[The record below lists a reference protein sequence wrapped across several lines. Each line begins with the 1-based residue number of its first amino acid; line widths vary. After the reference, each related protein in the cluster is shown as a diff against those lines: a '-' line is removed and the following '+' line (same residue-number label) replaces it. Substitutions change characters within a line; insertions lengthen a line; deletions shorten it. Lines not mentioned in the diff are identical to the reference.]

1 MKISCSARKD
11 WQFHIKDWLDYFC
24 NHAKIH
30 SNFQFNY
37 KDIDHVFGKTMESTS
52 HYSPD
57 MEGQTQLW
65 GGRIASSI
73 NLTILD
79 IYWLYNKGIGIKFP
93 LSNKFVTYEQYKK
106 SKPFLKKYH
115 RKGNAIITATDEL
128 AKYIKND
135 FPDYQIEASCIQD
148 IVSAE
153 KLEQK
158 ISLGLYNTIVLPIHM
173 NDDIKFLE
181 GIKDKEKIRLFL
193 NVECSYLCPKK
204 VCYGTTSKINID
216 ERNRI
221 TDAPTQMQC
230 SFWNL
235 GMERIFYK
243 DHIEWNNF
251 YFDKSKF
258 DKIGIT
264 KYKLIPPD
272 LEIQQ
277 RTVTMYKRNR
287 KLLTG
292 VEDETV

>member
-37 KDIDHVFGKTMESTS
+37 KDIDYVFGKTMEFTS

-128 AKYIKND
+128 AKHIKND

-158 ISLGLYNTIVLPIHM
+158 ISLG
-173 NDDIKFLE
+173 
-181 GIKDKEKIRLFL
+181 
-193 NVECSYLCPKK
+193 
-204 VCYGTTSKINID
+204 
-216 ERNRI
+216 
-221 TDAPTQMQC
+221 
-230 SFWNL
+230 
-235 GMERIFYK
+235 
-243 DHIEWNNF
+243 
-251 YFDKSKF
+251 
-258 DKIGIT
+258 
-264 KYKLIPPD
+264 
-272 LEIQQ
+272 
-277 RTVTMYKRNR
+277 
-287 KLLTG
+287 
-292 VEDETV
+292 

>member
-11 WQFHIKDWLDYFC
+11 WRYHIKDWLDFQRS
-24 NHAKIH
+24 HTKIH
-30 SNFQFNY
+30 SNFQFQY
-37 KDIDHVFGKTMESTS
+37 KDIDYAFGRV
-52 HYSPD
+52 
-57 MEGQTQLW
+57 EGNTHLF
-65 GGRIASSI
+65 GGRAMGI
-73 NLTILD
+73 NLTKVD
-79 IYWLYNKGIGIKFP
+79 IYWLYDKGIGLKIP
-93 LSNKFVTYEQYKK
+93 LTNKFISDKRYEEG
-106 SKPFLKKYH
+106 KPFLKHYH

-128 AKYIKND
+128 AKHIKND

-148 IVSAE
+148 IVDTK

-243 DHIEWNNF
+243 DHIDWNNF

-264 KYKLIPPD
+264 KYKLIPPG

-287 KLLTG
+287 KLLNLSN
-292 VEDETV
+292 

>member
-1 MKISCSARKD
+1 MKISCSARKE

-30 SNFQFNY
+30 SNFQYDYN
-37 KDIDHVFGKTMESTS
+37 DIDYAFGQVEGNTS
-52 HYSPD
+52 
-57 MEGQTQLW
+57 LF
-65 GGRIASSI
+65 GGRVVIDRALSIANGI
-73 NLTILD
+73 NLTKVD
-79 IYWLYNKGIGIKFP
+79 IYWLYDNGIGIKLP
-93 LSNKFVTYEQYKK
+93 LSNKFISDTRYKE
-106 SKPFLKKYH
+106 SKPFLKQYH

-128 AKYIKND
+128 AKHIKND

-221 TDAPTQMQC
+221 TGAPTQMQC

-243 DHIEWNNF
+243 DHIDWNNF

-264 KYKLIPPD
+264 KYKLIPPG
-272 LEIQQ
+272 LELQQ

-292 VEDETV
+292 VGDETV

>member
-1 MKISCSARKD
+1 MHISCSARKN
-11 WQFHIKDWLDYFC
+11 WQYHIKDWLDFFRS
-24 NHAKIH
+24 HAKIH
-30 SNFQFNY
+30 SNFQYDYN
-37 KDIDHVFGKTMESTS
+37 DIDYAFGQVEGNTS
-52 HYSPD
+52 
-57 MEGQTQLW
+57 LF
-65 GGRIASSI
+65 GGRVANGI
-73 NLTILD
+73 NLTRVD
-79 IYWLYNKGIGIKFP
+79 VYWLYDKGIGLKIP
-93 LSNKFVTYEQYKK
+93 LTNKFISDKQYKE
-106 SKPFLKKYH
+106 SKPFLKQYH

-128 AKYIKND
+128 AKHIKND

-221 TDAPTQMQC
+221 TGAPTQMQC

-243 DHIEWNNF
+243 DHIDWNNF
-251 YFDKSKF
+251 YFDKAKF
-258 DKIGIT
+258 DKIGFT
-264 KYKLIPPD
+264 KYKLLPSW
-272 LEIQQ
+272 ENQQ
-277 RTVTMYKRNR
+277 RTVIMYKKNR
-287 KLLTG
+287 KLI
-292 VEDETV
+292 EEAR